1 MILRRSPVRW
11 LLCLLLAL
19 PLKAQ
24 VEGNFPVRRYGTD
37 QGLGSEVVSAMVQ
50 DQEGRLWVGTEG
62 GLCFFD
68 GSRFSSYQGLLPSGF
83 VQSLSVD
90 RDGSLWVATDGGLA
104 RIHHGK
110 SQIFGEAN
118 GIPRGSVHE
127 VVRDAE
133 GHHWILTSDGI
144 RMERSPEQFTVPM
157 PWPGQEAPTHL
168 FADPSLSGAWATTSG
183 TIWHWRENSWY
194 QVTPP
199 RFSPGETLRD
209 VAVDGQKD
217 LWVRTSSS
225 LWRLPA
231 EGPSTWIRIRMAGG
245 YSHISKLSRD
255 SQGWVWVDNTEGLW
269 RVRGDR
275 RVQFGHAQDD
285 ARGGMVDQE
294 GGFWFRTDKG
304 VLRVL
309 GHTRWHTYHPPN
321 GLPLD
326 TTWQMVRDRRG
337 RLWVGMDKG
346 LWVEDGKRFRR
357 ILAGR
362 FLNLSLGQG
371 DSLWASGSP
380 AGTVHLI
387 DTNTLA
393 ARSLRIEALPVARI
407 TAGLTVDREGR
418 PWLANEDGTVV
429 RGTRVGPSWSW
440 ELVPREGPP
449 PRELRALLALPGGE
463 VLMLSD
469 QTAALYSRGA
479 WHPVPDVL
487 PELPY
492 IAAVGSGGQVVIGY
506 KTKPV
511 LTVHKLQ
518 GDTLARTGTLDFPAE
533 LKTLVLY
540 SLGVGADG
548 TIWVGTGLGLACTDG
563 RDQQRLRLL
572 GSEDRIIHPECNQGA
587 LLVEKD
593 RVWIGTPSGLLSHD
607 PQPIPPPQALR
618 PPVILSVRVA
628 AREFDLGDPDPELP
642 RERNELEVLFMVP
655 NYQIQDALIYEA
667 RLSGVDADWTRPE
680 TPYLRY
686 IGLPAGPHVLEL
698 RGQTR
703 EGVLGPVTRFQFR
716 VRPAWWERWWIR
728 VLGLFGLAGLVV
740 LVVKVRQAQL
750 EQRNRELID
759 EVARQ
764 TSALVA
770 ASKAKSAFL
779 ANMSHELRTPLNAI
793 LLYSEILQEDM
804 KDPAQGGLRQDAG
817 KIQSA
822 GQHLLGLIDDILDM
836 SKIEAGRL
844 RLELQQIELRPF
856 LQDLDATIR
865 PLVQKNGNRF
875 ELEVLNVPARVHSDP
890 TRLRQI
896 LVNLLSNSAKFTK
909 GGLVLL
915 KAWSEGD
922 HLLVM
927 VQDDGIGM
935 SQAQQ
940 AKVFEEFVQADEST
954 TRKYGGTGL
963 GLTLVK
969 KFTDLLGGSLALH
982 SEPGKGT
989 TFILKL
995 PHIGPTASQVSG
1007 FYPVEPPPVQKEP

>member
-1 MILRRSPVRW
+1 MLLHLSRALR
-11 LLCLLLAL
+11 LICLLLVL
-19 PLKAQ
+19 PLEAQ

-50 DQEGRLWVGTEG
+50 DLEGRLWVGTEG

-68 GSRFSSYQGLLPSGF
+68 GSRFSSFPGALPSGF

-110 SQIFGEAN
+110 VQILGEAN
-118 GIPRGSVHE
+118 GIPRGSVQE

-133 GHHWILTSDGI
+133 GHRWILGSDGI
-144 RMERSPEQFTVPM
+144 RMEQSPDRFTIPA
-157 PWPGQEAPTHL
+157 PWPALEPPSHL
-168 FADPSLSGAWATTSG
+168 FADPSLNGAWATTSR
-183 TIWHWRENSWY
+183 TIWHWEDDNWI
-194 QVTPP
+194 QVPTP

-209 VAVDGQKD
+209 VAVDGLKH
-217 LWVRTSSS
+217 LWVRTSSA

-231 EGPSTWIRIRMAGG
+231 EGPRTWIRIRMAGG

-309 GHTRWHTYHPPN
+309 GHTRWRNYHPPN

-326 TTWQMVRDRRG
+326 TTWQMVRDRQG

-346 LWVEDGKRFRR
+346 LWAEDGKRFRR
-357 ILAGR
+357 ILTGR
-362 FLNLSLGQG
+362 FLNLSLGKG

-380 AGTVHLI
+380 AGTVHLV
-387 DTNTLA
+387 NTRTMA
-393 ARSLRIEALPVARI
+393 TRSFRIQALPVARI

-429 RGTRVGPSWSW
+429 RGTESGTGWSW

-449 PRELRALLALPGGE
+449 PRELRALMALPGGE
-463 VLMLSD
+463 VLALFD
-469 QTAALYSRGA
+469 QAAAVYSRGT
-479 WHPVPDVL
+479 WHEVPDLL

-492 IAAVGSGGQVVIGY
+492 VAAVGPEGQVVIGY
-506 KTKPV
+506 KTKPA
-511 LTVHKLQ
+511 LTIHKRQ
-518 GDTLARTGTLDFPAE
+518 GDTLVRTGTLDFAAG
-533 LKTLVLY
+533 LKTLVVY
-540 SLGVGADG
+540 SLGIGANG
-548 TIWVGTGLGLACTDG
+548 TIWVGTGRGLGCTDAQ
-563 RDQQRLRLL
+563 DPQKLRLL

-587 LLVEKD
+587 LLVEQD
-593 RVWIGTPSGLLSHD
+593 RVWIGTPTGLMSHD
-607 PQPIPPPQALR
+607 PQPLPPAQALR
-618 PPVILSVRVA
+618 PPVILSIRVA
-628 AREFDLGDPDPELP
+628 AKELDLRDSDPELP
-642 RERNELEVLFMVP
+642 RDRNELEVLFMVP

-667 RLSGVDADWTRPE
+667 KLSGVDADWIRPE

-686 IGLPAGPHVLEL
+686 IGLPAGPHTLEL
-698 RGQTR
+698 RSQTR
-703 EGVLGPVTRFQFR
+703 EGVIGPVTRFHFH
-716 VRPAWWERWWIR
+716 VRPAWWERWWVR
-728 VLGLFGLAGLVV
+728 VLGVFGLAGLVFI
-740 LVVKVRQAQL
+740 LVKVRQARL

-844 RLELQQIELRPF
+844 RLELQEVELHSF
-856 LQDLDATIR
+856 LRDLDATIR
-865 PLVQKNGNRF
+865 PLVEKNGNRF
-875 ELEVLNVPARVHSDP
+875 TLEILEVPERIHSDP

-909 GGLVLL
+909 DGQVLV
-915 KAWSEGD
+915 KAWSED
-922 HLLVM
+922 DDLLLM
-927 VQDDGIGM
+927 VQDNGIGM
-935 SQAQQ
+935 TQSQQ

-969 KFTDLLGGSLALH
+969 KFTGLLGGSLALQ

-989 TFILKL
+989 TFTLRL
-995 PHIGPTASQVSG
+995 PCAGPESSQASG
-1007 FYPVEPPPVQKEP
+1007 FYPVEPAPRHE

>member
-1 MILRRSPVRW
+1 MLLHLSRTLR

-19 PLKAQ
+19 PLQAQ

-68 GSRFSSYQGLLPSGF
+68 GSRFTTFRGSLPSGF
-83 VQSLSVD
+83 VQGLSVD
-90 RDGSLWVATDGGLA
+90 QDGSLWVATDGGLA
-104 RIHHGK
+104 RIRHGR
-110 SQIFGEAN
+110 SQIFSEAN
-118 GIPRGSVHE
+118 GIPRGSIHE

-133 GHHWILTSDGI
+133 GRHWILASDGI
-144 RMERSPEQFTVPM
+144 RMENSSEQFTIPA
-157 PWPGQEAPTHL
+157 PWPGQEPPAHL
-168 FADPSLSGAWATTSG
+168 FADPSLPGAWATTSR
-183 TIWHWRENSWY
+183 TIWHWEGNRW
-194 QVTPP
+194 TPIAPP
-199 RFSPGETLRD
+199 RFLPGETLRD
-209 VAVDGQKD
+209 IAVDGTKD
-217 LWVRTSSS
+217 LWVRTSSA

-231 EGPSTWIRIRMAGG
+231 EGARTWIRIRMAGG

-269 RVRGDR
+269 RVRGDQ

-309 GHTRWHTYHPPN
+309 GHTRWRNYHPPN

-326 TTWQMVRDRRG
+326 TTWQMVRDRQG

-346 LWVEDGKRFRR
+346 LWVEDGKQFKR
-357 ILAGR
+357 ILTGR
-362 FLNLSLGQG
+362 FLNLALGKG
-371 DSLWASGSP
+371 DALWASGSP
-380 AGTVHLI
+380 AGTVHMI
-387 DTNTLA
+387 DTKTMA
-393 ARSLRIEALPVARI
+393 TSSFRIEALPVARI
-407 TAGLTVDREGR
+407 TAGLTVDQEGR

-429 RGTRVGPSWSW
+429 RGNPTGRGWSW

-449 PRELRALLALPGGE
+449 TRELRTLLALPGGA
-463 VLMLSD
+463 VLALFD
-469 QTAALYSRGA
+469 QSGALYSQGA
-479 WHPVPDVL
+479 WHPVLDLL

-492 IAAVGSGGQVVIGY
+492 VAAVGPEGQVVIGY
-506 KTKPV
+506 KTRPA

-518 GDTLARTGTLDFPAE
+518 GDTLTRKGILDFAAS
-533 LKTLVLY
+533 LKTLVVY
-540 SLGVGADG
+540 SLGMGADG
-548 TIWVGTGLGLACTDG
+548 TIWVGTGLGLGCAD
-563 RDQQRLRLL
+563 DKDPQKLRLL

-593 RVWIGTPSGLLSHD
+593 RVWIGTPSGLMSHD
-607 PQPIPPPQALR
+607 PQPLPPPQALR

-628 AREFDLGDPDPELP
+628 ARELDLRDSDPELP

-655 NYQIQDALIYEA
+655 NYQVQDALVYEA

-703 EGVLGPVTRFQFR
+703 EGVLGPVTRFHFR
-716 VRPAWWERWWIR
+716 VRPAWWERWWVR
-728 VLGLFGLAGLVV
+728 VLGVFGLAGLV
-740 LVVKVRQAQL
+740 LILVKVRQARL

-804 KDPAQGGLRQDAG
+804 KDPALGGLRQDAG

-844 RLELQQIELRPF
+844 RLELQQVELRPF
-856 LQDLDATIR
+856 LHDLDATIR
-865 PLVQKNGNRF
+865 PLVEKNGNRF
-875 ELEVLNVPARVHSDP
+875 SLEILDVPERIHSDP

-896 LVNLLSNSAKFTK
+896 LVNLLSNSSKFTK
-909 GGLVLL
+909 EGLVLL

-927 VQDDGIGM
+927 VQDNGIGM
-935 SQAQQ
+935 TPTQQ

-989 TFILKL
+989 TFTLKL
-995 PHIGPTASQVSG
+995 PCAGPESSQASG
-1007 FYPVEPPPVQKEP
+1007 FYPVEPPPHQ